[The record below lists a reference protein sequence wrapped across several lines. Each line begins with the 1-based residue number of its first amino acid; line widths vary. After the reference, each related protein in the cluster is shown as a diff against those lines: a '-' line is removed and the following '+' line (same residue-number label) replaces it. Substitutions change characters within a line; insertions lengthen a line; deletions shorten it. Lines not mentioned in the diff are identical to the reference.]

1 MKTDFM
7 DVNEKI
13 CHEKNKID
21 AKQKD
26 LNFFPFTHGEAIEK
40 KRVKAKNSMKK
51 EMIQQYQTF
60 SHRIDEKNDFV
71 NAVSVNG
78 KVPVKYMSQYP
89 LFLKPNKHYPYRRL
103 NDTHVET
110 VMQEALQ
117 RYEQQLVNNQQDK
130 QKDAL
135 QFKEQLVQNRS
146 YLQDMDRRKRE
157 NQALTN
163 FYLQG

>member
-1 MKTDFM
+1 
-7 DVNEKI
+7 
-13 CHEKNKID
+13 
-21 AKQKD
+21 
-26 LNFFPFTHGEAIEK
+26 
-40 KRVKAKNSMKK
+40 MKK
-51 EMIQQYQTF
+51 EMIQQNQTF
-60 SHRIDEKNDFV
+60 SHRINEKNDFV

-89 LFLKPNKHYPYRRL
+89 IFLKPNKHHPYRRL

-117 RYEQQLVNNQQDK
+117 RYEQTLVNNQKDK

-135 QFKEQLVQNRS
+135 QFKEQLLQNRS